1 MNSFETVLKW
11 HLTGLGFEVILILII
26 NLMKHSIPSIINI
39 LANLISLCCLFIIT
53 FWVEYFPTVQVK
65 SRRIELVA
73 SHKTWTHILY
83 PGTLPFR
90 DNVLLN
96 LAIETSGHK
105 STVTPTP

>member
-1 MNSFETVLKW
+1 
-11 HLTGLGFEVILILII
+11 
-26 NLMKHSIPSIINI
+26 MKHSIPSIINI
-39 LANLISLCCLFIIT
+39 LANLISLCYLFIIT
-53 FWVEYFPTVQVK
+53 FWVEYSLTVQVK
-65 SRRIELVA
+65 SRRTELVA

-90 DNVLLN
+90 DNALLN